1 MDKILQKIKNYWEML
16 GRTIYVEDRL
26 EWNLRVDSWIG
37 AIVAFI
43 CGIMTIMNAIQRK
56 GFVTITTLVICVAGV
71 IVFISA
77 RVLKNR
83 VFAILTFLV
92 IFVVIFTYYAISG
105 VNDGFAILWSL
116 LVPLAF
122 CYFANVKYGVILS
135 IYYELLF
142 VILFYTPIRG
152 AYMQGRYT
160 ETFMNRFPVLYFC
173 GVLVNSIA
181 MIQYHISTLKQIE
194 YEKKLKEAADKA
206 ILADRAKSQF
216 LAQMSHEIRTPI
228 NAVLGMNEMILHE
241 SKDPEILE
249 YADNIGIASN
259 TLLALINSILDFSK
273 IEDGKME
280 LVEAEYDTVQMI
292 NGLVISVET
301 RAVAKGL
308 EFKLD
313 LDESLPSRLY
323 GDDVRV
329 SQVIMNLLTNAVK
342 YTDSGH
348 ITLSVKRGR
357 TDSQET
363 ELLVA
368 VTDTGIG
375 IHEEDMKRLF
385 VSFERL
391 EETKNRHI
399 EGTGLGMSIVM
410 KLLDLMGSSLEVK
423 SEYGKGSCFSFVLRQ
438 RIADPT
444 PVGNWQ
450 ERFGEKAFEHK
461 KDKLICA
468 PSAKILVVDD
478 NEMNLKVA
486 KGLLKL
492 CGISPDTVMSGE
504 ETIERM
510 KEKHYDIVLLD
521 HMMPGMDGI
530 ETLLTLKRM
539 ELIPENTTVIAM
551 TANAV
556 VGAREAYIS
565 AGFADYI
572 SKPVEI
578 GQLTEKLTAYL
589 PAEAYVKAETEPV
602 INETGSSDD
611 KKLSA
616 AGSNNEKMMSSIG
629 GSDDKMLSAVE
640 PQEESAAERCY
651 DRRSLDEAGFDTAK
665 ALTFCADDEL
675 FYFEVLDDYVSVF
688 KEKSEELQKLYEA
701 ENYQNYRIAV
711 HAIKS
716 TSKTIGA
723 MGLFEMAFE
732 LEQAAKN
739 EDAGYIREHHDA
751 MMKAYE
757 ETVKKIC
764 DIRDGRH

>member
-1 MDKILQKIKNYWEML
+1 MNKLLRKIQNYWEML

-43 CGIMTIMNAIQRK
+43 CGIMTIMNVIQHK
-56 GFVTITTLVICVAGV
+56 GFVTITTAVICVAGV

-77 RVLKNR
+77 RLLKNR
-83 VFAILTFLV
+83 LFAILTFLV

-135 IYYELLF
+135 AYYELLF

-152 AYMQGRYT
+152 AYMHGRYS
-160 ETFMNRFPVLYFC
+160 ETFMNRFPVLYLC
-173 GVLVNSIA
+173 GVLLNSIA

-194 YEKKLKEAADKA
+194 YEKRLKEAADKA

-228 NAVLGMNEMILHE
+228 NAVLGINEMILHE
-241 SKDPEILE
+241 TKDPKILE
-249 YADNIGIASN
+249 YADNIGTASN
-259 TLLALINSILDFSK
+259 TLLTLINSILDFSK

-280 LVEAEYDTVQMI
+280 LVEAEYDTAQMV

-301 RAVAKGL
+301 RATAKGL
-308 EFKLD
+308 DFTLD
-313 LDESLPSRLY
+313 MDETLPSRLY

-342 YTDSGH
+342 YTDSGS

-357 TDSQET
+357 TEGSET

-368 VTDTGIG
+368 VMDTGIG
-375 IHEEDMKRLF
+375 IREEDKERLF

-399 EGTGLGMSIVM
+399 EGTGLGMSIVI
-410 KLLDLMGSSLEVK
+410 KLLDLMGSRLDVK

-438 RIADPT
+438 KISDPT

-450 ERFGEKAFEHK
+450 ERFREKALEHK
-461 KDKLICA
+461 NDKLICA
-468 PSAKILVVDD
+468 PNAKILVVDD

-492 CGISPDTVMSGE
+492 CGISPDMVMSGE
-504 ETIERM
+504 ETIEKV
-510 KEKHYDIVLLD
+510 KEQHYDIVLLD

-530 ETLLTLKRM
+530 ETLSKLKRM
-539 ELIPENTTVIAM
+539 DLIPENTTVIAM

-556 VGAREAYIS
+556 VGAREAYLS
-565 AGFADYI
+565 AGFDDYI

-578 GQLTEKLTAYL
+578 GQLTEKLVAYL
-589 PAEAYVKAETEPV
+589 PADAYVKTEPESEV
-602 INETGSSDD
+602 SETG
-611 KKLSA
+611 
-616 AGSNNEKMMSSIG
+616 GSENKMFSV
-629 GSDDKMLSAVE
+629 DPE
-640 PQEESAAERCY
+640 QEENVTGGCY
-651 DRRSLDEAGFDTAK
+651 DRALLEKSGFDTAK
-665 ALTFCADDEL
+665 AMTFCENDES
-675 FYFEVLDDYVSVF
+675 FYFELLDDFVGAF
-688 KEKSEELQKLYEA
+688 KEKSEELQRFYEA
-701 ENYQNYRIAV
+701 ENYPDYRIAV
-711 HAIKS
+711 HAMKS

-723 MGLFEMAFE
+723 MGLSEMAFE
-732 LEQAAKN
+732 LEQAAKDQN
-739 EDAGYIREHHDA
+739 AGYIREHHDTL
-751 MMKAYE
+751 MKEYG

-764 DIRDGRH
+764 ATEKK